1 MGKIVP
7 VVLCGGSGTRLW
19 PLSRPS
25 RPKPFLALIGENTLF
40 EATLERASDP
50 TKFAPPIIVAGAAHI
65 EHIQGQLSEAAD
77 AEIIV
82 EPAARNTAPAIALA
96 AARLPADAVMLVC
109 PSDHHIADTDAFVEA
124 AGQASKLAQQGFLV
138 AFGIDA
144 TSPETGYGY
153 LRQGAP
159 LGGGY
164 RIAQFVEKPDLARA
178 EAFLAAG
185 DYCWNGGLFAFRAGD
200 FLAELAEHRP
210 AMHAAVLAA
219 TERGTSDGRLFHPDG
234 AEFDAIQ
241 GESVDYAVMENT
253 DQAAMVPAA
262 MGWSDIGNWQALH
275 EAQNTDGDGNAASG
289 RAELMDCTNVMVRSD
304 GPRVSAVG
312 LENIVIVVEGDEVLV
327 TTHAGAQ
334 LVGKLKGAS
343 GK

>member
-25 RPKPFLALIGENTLF
+25 RPKPFLPLIGENTLF
-40 EATLERASDP
+40 ETTLDRVSDP
-50 TKFAPPIIVAGAAHI
+50 ALFAKPVIVAGAAHI
-65 EHIQGQLSEAAD
+65 GEIQSQLAGKTS

-82 EPAARNTAPAIALA
+82 EPAGRNTAPAIALA
-96 AARLPADAVMLVC
+96 AVKLPADAVMLVC
-109 PSDHHIADTDAFVEA
+109 PSDHHIADGAAFVEA
-124 AGQASKLAQQGFLV
+124 AQQAAELAQQGFLV
-138 AFGIDA
+138 AFGIAA
-144 TSPETGYGY
+144 TGPETGYGY
-153 LRQGAP
+153 LKQGAP

-178 EAFLAAG
+178 RQFLAAG

-200 FLAELAEHRP
+200 FLAELAAHRP
-210 AMHAAVLAA
+210 ALYAGVLAA
-219 TERGTSDGRLFHPDG
+219 TEKGTSNGHLFYPSTV
-234 AEFDAIQ
+234 EFNAIE

-253 DQAAMVPAA
+253 GQAAMVPAA

-275 EAQNTDGDGNAASG
+275 EAQQCDERGNAASG
-289 RAELMDCTNVMVRSD
+289 RADLVDCSNVMVHSD

-312 LENIVIVVEGDEVLV
+312 LENVVIVVEGDEVLV